1 MESKNDEDSDKA
13 KLFQS
18 VSELYDTYKED
29 EYMNPKL
36 QLYICNQ
43 LPTIF
48 QNMKAEKMKRQIR
61 IEEMTS
67 EQDTFIQYFLV
78 NNQYFYAANTNNFFL
93 YDGLHYQLYSEDDIL
108 YHVLSSISKDKQ
120 LVSWKHKTKIN
131 VMKRIKENNLLSSI
145 PDSSTI
151 QDVLE
156 SLTKNLFHNR
166 ELVKYFLC
174 ILGDNLL
181 KKENHLIH
189 FIHVH
194 AKNFLRNLNNIS
206 NLVVGLNLSQTFKH
220 KHYEHDFNNFRIVQ
234 IENDVH
240 FESNWNQILKTQ
252 AIDILCVSCYYSNR
266 FSNSDNYALQHLN
279 NSHVVKNIFAIKNT
293 TPEILLETF
302 ISSYIDKKSTET
314 DSCSP
319 ISWKNMQYLWKLYLD
334 EQQIPSVIFMNQLK
348 TMICENLSEYY
359 DTTQDVFTNI
369 YSHKL
374 PIIENFLQ
382 FWENNI
388 VLDEDESD
396 FEIEE
401 LLTLL
406 KRWNQ
411 LQNKHFSV
419 SDKQLLDFITFYYPT
434 IEIENDKYLC
444 GIKCSLWDKQYDIHM
459 AIENMRLENIARK
472 ENNNS
477 LIINISVYEAYLYYC
492 KFTSNTLLKL
502 VASKSYFEKYIYDHY
517 SIYLSENNFFKNEWF
532 S

>member
-1 MESKNDEDSDKA
+1 
-13 KLFQS
+13 
-18 VSELYDTYKED
+18 
-29 EYMNPKL
+29 
-36 QLYICNQ
+36 
-43 LPTIF
+43 
-48 QNMKAEKMKRQIR
+48 
-61 IEEMTS
+61 
-67 EQDTFIQYFLV
+67 
-78 NNQYFYAANTNNFFL
+78 
-93 YDGLHYQLYSEDDIL
+93 
-108 YHVLSSISKDKQ
+108 
-120 LVSWKHKTKIN
+120 
-131 VMKRIKENNLLSSI
+131 
-145 PDSSTI
+145 
-151 QDVLE
+151 
-156 SLTKNLFHNR
+156 
-166 ELVKYFLC
+166 
-174 ILGDNLL
+174 
-181 KKENHLIH
+181 
-189 FIHVH
+189 
-194 AKNFLRNLNNIS
+194 
-206 NLVVGLNLSQTFKH
+206 
-220 KHYEHDFNNFRIVQ
+220 
-234 IENDVH
+234 
-240 FESNWNQILKTQ
+240 LKTQ

-279 NSHVVKNIFAIKNT
+279 NSHIVKNIFAIKNT
-293 TPEILLETF
+293 TPEILLKTF
-302 ISSYIDKKSTET
+302 ISSYIDKKSTEAE
-314 DSCSP
+314 SCSP

-388 VLDEDESD
+388 ILDDDESD

-411 LQNKHFSV
+411 LQNKHFGV

-477 LIINISVYEAYLYYC
+477 LIINISVYEA
-492 KFTSNTLLKL
+492 
-502 VASKSYFEKYIYDHY
+502 
-517 SIYLSENNFFKNEWF
+517 
-532 S
+532 

>member
-29 EYMNPKL
+29 EYMNQKL

-61 IEEMTS
+61 MEEMTS
-67 EQDTFIQYFLV
+67 EQDTFIQYFLA

-240 FESNWNQILKTQ
+240 FESNWNQILKAQ

-293 TPEILLETF
+293 TPETLLKTF

-314 DSCSP
+314 ESCSP

-382 FWENNI
+382 FWENSI

-517 SIYLSENNFFKNEWF
+517 GIYLSENNFFKNEWF

>member
-1 MESKNDEDSDKA
+1 MCIRDS
-13 KLFQS
+13 
-18 VSELYDTYKED
+18 
-29 EYMNPKL
+29 
-36 QLYICNQ
+36 
-43 LPTIF
+43 
-48 QNMKAEKMKRQIR
+48 
-61 IEEMTS
+61 
-67 EQDTFIQYFLV
+67 
-78 NNQYFYAANTNNFFL
+78 
-93 YDGLHYQLYSEDDIL
+93 
-108 YHVLSSISKDKQ
+108 
-120 LVSWKHKTKIN
+120 
-131 VMKRIKENNLLSSI
+131 
-145 PDSSTI
+145 
-151 QDVLE
+151 
-156 SLTKNLFHNR
+156 
-166 ELVKYFLC
+166 
-174 ILGDNLL
+174 
-181 KKENHLIH
+181 
-189 FIHVH
+189 
-194 AKNFLRNLNNIS
+194 
-206 NLVVGLNLSQTFKH
+206 
-220 KHYEHDFNNFRIVQ
+220 
-234 IENDVH
+234 
-240 FESNWNQILKTQ
+240 
-252 AIDILCVSCYYSNR
+252 
-266 FSNSDNYALQHLN
+266 
-279 NSHVVKNIFAIKNT
+279 
-293 TPEILLETF
+293 
-302 ISSYIDKKSTET
+302 
-314 DSCSP
+314 
-319 ISWKNMQYLWKLYLD
+319 
-334 EQQIPSVIFMNQLK
+334 
-348 TMICENLSEYY
+348 Y

-388 VLDEDESD
+388 ILDDDESD

-411 LQNKHFSV
+411 LQNKHFGV